1 MILRASMASTIGRY
15 GIVIG
20 RASASVALVGII
32 LVARV
37 PEASGDDLQ
46 LWSVVTLDQQLHDR
60 VDAGVQTR
68 IRVVGDVSRARDVLL
83 RPFIGWQVLDN
94 LSLDLGYDYLHA
106 IQVASRSE
114 HRVWQIAEHTLPLGK
129 FDLRSLVRLDQ
140 RFIENVSGVV
150 VRLRFRG
157 RAAYTLNRNWYLAF
171 SDEVFLNLNDRF
183 AGPPQGLEQNRV
195 RAALGWNLGRVRVE
209 GAYEWHVS
217 ARRGRSDANLHVF
230 ALEFMLDPKAV
241 RTARRNH

>member
-1 MILRASMASTIGRY
+1 MRMTFLVPFA
-15 GIVIG
+15 

-32 LVARV
+32 VVARV
-37 PEASGDDLQ
+37 PDASGDDLQ
-46 LWSVVTLDQQLHDR
+46 LWSVLTVEQEVHDR
-60 VDAGVQTR
+60 VTAGVQTR
-68 IRVVGDVSRARDVLL
+68 VRVVDDVSRARDVLL
-83 RPFIGWQVLDN
+83 RPFLAWQVLDH
-94 LSLDLGYDYLHA
+94 LSLDVGYDYLHA
-106 IQVASRSE
+106 IAAASRSE
-114 HRVWQIAEHTLPLGK
+114 HRVWQVAEYTLPLGK
-129 FDLRSLVRLDQ
+129 VDLRSLVRLDQ

-150 VRLRFRG
+150 VRLRFRV
-157 RAAYTLNRNWYLAF
+157 RATYTLDRNWYLAF

-241 RTARRNH
+241 RAARRNH